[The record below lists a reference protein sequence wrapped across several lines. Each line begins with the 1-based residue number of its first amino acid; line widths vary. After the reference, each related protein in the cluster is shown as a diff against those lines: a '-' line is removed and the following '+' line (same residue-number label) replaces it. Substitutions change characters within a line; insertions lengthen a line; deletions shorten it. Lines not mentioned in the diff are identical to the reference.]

1 MRLVIVQMGMKN
13 TNRAVVALTVAAA
26 AFAVAAPT
34 SAHADESPREGS
46 INLPD
51 DPRQVV
57 DGVRTGLDVA
67 AMGLEA
73 AQAR

>member
-1 MRLVIVQMGMKN
+1 MIVQVDMKN
-13 TNRAVVALTVAAA
+13 TKRVVVALSAAAA
-26 AFAVAAPT
+26 AFAVAAPAP
-34 SAHADESPREGS
+34 AHADESPRGGS

-57 DGVRTGLDVA
+57 DGVRTGVEVA
-67 AMGLEA
+67 SMGLEA